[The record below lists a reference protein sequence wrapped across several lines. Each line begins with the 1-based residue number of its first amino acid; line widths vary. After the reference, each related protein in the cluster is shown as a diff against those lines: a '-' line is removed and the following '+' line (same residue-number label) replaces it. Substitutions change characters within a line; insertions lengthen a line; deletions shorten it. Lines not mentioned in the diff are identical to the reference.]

1 MTKKVVIHHFD
12 CAFRPGEEELLSDF
26 LDYVKLN
33 DLTQT
38 KAVKELIKYALDLKK
53 KNVIIQDGT
62 VFVKQQLI

>member
-12 CAFRPGEEELLSDF
+12 CAFRPGEEELLRDF

-38 KAVKELIKYALDLKK
+38 KAVKELIKYALDLKR

>member
-12 CAFRPGEEELLSDF
+12 CAFRPGEEELLADF
-26 LDYVKLN
+26 LSYVKAN

-38 KAVKELIKYALDLKK
+38 KAVKQLLKYALDLHK
-53 KNVIIQDGT
+53 KNVIIQDDR

>member
-12 CAFRPGEEELLSDF
+12 CAFRPGEEELLRDF

-38 KAVKELIKYALDLKK
+38 KAVKELIQYALDLKK
-53 KNVIIQDGT
+53 KNVLIQDGG